1 VRDNE
6 RLLEKDEKGRSLI
19 LMNTHL
25 QDKNVSV
32 VGCSQSLDAR
42 LITSGQA
49 TAAEDPYLLVSAQLK
64 PIFHQTI
71 DSRSNGF
78 QAPSESVMLPR
89 SDGRLAC

>member
-1 VRDNE
+1 M
-6 RLLEKDEKGRSLI
+6 

-32 VGCSQSLDAR
+32 VGCSQSLDAG

-49 TAAEDPYLLVSAQLK
+49 AAVEDPYLLVSAQLK

-71 DSRSNGF
+71 DYRSNGF
-78 QAPSESVMLPR
+78 QARSESVILPR
-89 SDGRLAC
+89 SDGRLAS